1 MKICSIVRY
10 FEISEKIIINI
21 ISFSRSKI
29 QKNANF
35 LHLKSSDFEVI
46 NFDDKSTNEAR
57 LEMER
62 TFKLGGKF
70 IPFFCDEYPA
80 NLKEI
85 NNPPPLLICLGNPDI
100 LNNKSIAIVGS
111 RNASYNGLNLAENF
125 AKDLFNAGITV
136 VSGLARGVDAKAHIG
151 SIKSTIAVIGS
162 GIDSVYPFE
171 NKQIYT
177 DIVKNNSAII
187 TEFAFGIKPMPANFP
202 QRNRIIAGISLGTLI
217 VEAGMKSGSL
227 STARLA
233 FEAGR
238 EVFAIPGFALDP
250 SYKGNNYLI
259 KKNIAK
265 LVEEY
270 TEIIE
275 EFDGVDFT
283 EKARINI
290 PKNTITKDQNLFD
303 SESPQ
308 GKKNNEKIPT
318 KIEQNLTEKEPQNDS
333 EIVLKNLTNQYVE
346 INEICAR
353 CSMSAEKIATILMQL
368 ELEGKIQSNG
378 VGYCRIF

>member
-70 IPFFCDEYPA
+70 IPFFCDEYPV

-85 NNPPPLLICLGNPDI
+85 NNPPPLLICLGNPEI

-111 RNASYNGLNLAENF
+111 RNASYNGLHLAESF
-125 AKDLFNAGITV
+125 AKDLMNSGFTI
-136 VSGLARGVDAKAHIG
+136 VSGLASGVDAKAHIG
-151 SIKSTIAVIGS
+151 AIKSTIAVIGS
-162 GIDSVYPFE
+162 GIDSIYPAE
-171 NKQIYT
+171 NKRIYT

-187 TEFAFGIKPMPANFP
+187 TEFAFGVKPIPANFP
-202 QRNRIIAGISLGTLI
+202 QRNRIIAGISLGTVI
-217 VEAGMKSGSL
+217 IEAGMKSGSL

-238 EVFAIPGFALDP
+238 DVFAIPGFALDP
-250 SYKGNNYLI
+250 KYKGNNHLI
-259 KKNIAK
+259 KKNVAK

-270 TEIIE
+270 TEIVE
-275 EFDGVDFT
+275 EFDGIDFA

-290 PKNTITKDQNLFD
+290 LKNTVKKDHNLFD
-303 SESPQ
+303 LPSQKEE
-308 GKKNNEKIPT
+308 KNNEKI
-318 KIEQNLTEKEPQNDS
+318 EQDLQEKLPENDT
-333 EIVLKNLTNQYVE
+333 EIVLNNLTNQYIQ
-346 INEICAR
+346 INELCGR

>member
-1 MKICSIVRY
+1 VRY

-85 NNPPPLLICLGNPDI
+85 NNPPPLLICLGNPEI

-111 RNASYNGLNLAENF
+111 RNASYNGLHLAESF
-125 AKDLFNAGITV
+125 AKDLMNSGFTI
-136 VSGLARGVDAKAHIG
+136 VSGLASGVDAKAHIG
-151 SIKSTIAVIGS
+151 AIKSTIAVIGS
-162 GIDSVYPFE
+162 GIDSIYPAE
-171 NKQIYT
+171 NKRIYT

-187 TEFAFGIKPMPANFP
+187 TEFAFGVKPIPANFP
-202 QRNRIIAGISLGTLI
+202 QRNRIIAGISLGTVI
-217 VEAGMKSGSL
+217 IEAGMKSGSL

-238 EVFAIPGFALDP
+238 DVFAIPGFALDP
-250 SYKGNNYLI
+250 KYKGNNHLI
-259 KKNIAK
+259 KKNVAK

-270 TEIIE
+270 TEIVE
-275 EFDGVDFT
+275 EFDGIDFS

-290 PKNTITKDQNLFD
+290 LKNTVKKDHNLFD
-303 SESPQ
+303 LPSQKEE
-308 GKKNNEKIPT
+308 KNNEKI
-318 KIEQNLTEKEPQNDS
+318 EQDLQEKLPENDT
-333 EIVLKNLTNQYVE
+333 EIVLNNLTNQYIQ
-346 INEICAR
+346 INELCGR

>member
-35 LHLKSSDFEVI
+35 LHLKSSDFDVM

-85 NNPPPLLICLGNPDI
+85 NNPPPLLICLGNPEI

-111 RNASYNGLNLAENF
+111 RNASYNGLHLAESF
-125 AKDLFNAGITV
+125 AKDLMNSGFTI
-136 VSGLARGVDAKAHIG
+136 VSGLASGVDAKAHIG
-151 SIKSTIAVIGS
+151 AIKSTIAVIGS
-162 GIDSVYPFE
+162 GIDSIYPAE
-171 NKQIYT
+171 NKRIYT

-187 TEFAFGIKPMPANFP
+187 TEFAFGVKPIPANFP
-202 QRNRIIAGISLGTLI
+202 QRNRIIAGISLGTVI
-217 VEAGMKSGSL
+217 IEAGMKSGSL

-238 EVFAIPGFALDP
+238 DVFAIPGFALDP
-250 SYKGNNYLI
+250 KYKGNNHLI
-259 KKNIAK
+259 KKNVAK

-270 TEIIE
+270 TEIVE
-275 EFDGVDFT
+275 EFDGIDFA

-290 PKNTITKDQNLFD
+290 LKNTVKKDHNLFD
-303 SESPQ
+303 LPSQKEE
-308 GKKNNEKIPT
+308 KNNEKI
-318 KIEQNLTEKEPQNDS
+318 EQDLQEKLPENDT
-333 EIVLKNLTNQYVE
+333 EIVLNNLTNQYIQ
-346 INEICAR
+346 INELCGR

>member
-57 LEMER
+57 LEMEK

-85 NNPPPLLICLGNPDI
+85 NNPPPLLICLGNPEI

-111 RNASYNGLNLAENF
+111 RNASYNGLHLAESF
-125 AKDLFNAGITV
+125 AKDLMNSGFTI
-136 VSGLARGVDAKAHIG
+136 VSGLASGVDAKAHIG
-151 SIKSTIAVIGS
+151 AIKSTIAVIGS
-162 GIDSVYPFE
+162 GIDSIYPAE
-171 NKQIYT
+171 NKRIYT

-187 TEFAFGIKPMPANFP
+187 TEFAFGVKPIPANFP
-202 QRNRIIAGISLGTLI
+202 QRNRIIAGISLGTVI
-217 VEAGMKSGSL
+217 IEAGMKSGSL

-238 EVFAIPGFALDP
+238 DVFAIPGFALDP
-250 SYKGNNYLI
+250 KYKGNNHLI
-259 KKNIAK
+259 KKNVAK

-270 TEIIE
+270 TEIVE
-275 EFDGVDFT
+275 EFDGIDFA

-290 PKNTITKDQNLFD
+290 LKNTVKKDHNLFD
-303 SESPQ
+303 LPSQKEE
-308 GKKNNEKIPT
+308 KNNEKI
-318 KIEQNLTEKEPQNDS
+318 EQDLQEKLPENDT
-333 EIVLKNLTNQYVE
+333 EIVLNNLTNQYIQ
-346 INEICAR
+346 INELCGR